1 MDFTVMFE
9 LKYTVKNCLPAGLK
23 VFYRKTK
30 YGSNILG
37 LRQGSK
43 YYSKKLAAVVASTLP

>member
-9 LKYTVKNCLPAGLK
+9 LKFTVKNCLPAGLK
-23 VFYRKTK
+23 VIYRKTK

-37 LRQGSK
+37 FTAGI
-43 YYSKKLAAVVASTLP
+43 